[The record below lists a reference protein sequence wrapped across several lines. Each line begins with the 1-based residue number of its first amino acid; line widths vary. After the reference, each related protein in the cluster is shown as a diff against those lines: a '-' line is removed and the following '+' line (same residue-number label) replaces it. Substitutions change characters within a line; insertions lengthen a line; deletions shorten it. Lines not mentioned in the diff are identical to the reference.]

1 MKVIYHILLVFVA
14 LTLWC
19 CQDDSA
25 SLNQVGYLRLSV
37 AGSGQ
42 LNTRAYDP
50 KIMHVEILSEDS
62 AIVKQTDDLDE
73 WEGEVFEL
81 PVGAYRII
89 AYSNDYK
96 GQPAFNSPYYY
107 GDTTVQVKEAT
118 ETKAK
123 VDCKIANV
131 KVTVNYSEDFKTAF
145 AGRDIFVTVG
155 SAEEKPSF
163 SSMTFKYGS
172 DAALYLPSDC
182 GPLKATL
189 NVSKSDGSEEYYT
202 LSETKRLAE
211 PKANDHFILNYQM
224 GDTNKGDFTVT
235 VDPTTNS
242 YSYTFYINMTPLK
255 VSAKYGTVNAW
266 ATFAYL
272 EASNVE
278 ADGEVNPTTVK
289 FNYRK
294 KGEQEWQE
302 IATVESEGTYTA
314 CPTNLEDSTTYEYC
328 LAVNGIQANM
338 GPLFTTEEAVVL
350 QNGGFEDWYLLEA
363 KLGFMGSDSKTWYP
377 CSSDYYSNNGT
388 SYWDSSNPG
397 TTQGMGSMSGGLNPT
412 QGTTE
417 VIHSGTHAA
426 QLETQWAVLK
436 LAAASIYTGKFNS
449 LVGASGAKIDFGQP
463 FTSRPISLK
472 GWYQYK
478 PEIIDDE
485 KKEVGNSGALK
496 NGDTDQCSIYIILAK
511 GTHQVDNTNTK
522 TLLTAENV
530 KADDNFIAYGE
541 LPADQCVSTDGEWK
555 EFNIPLEY
563 KEDQF
568 GEKPTHLIIVCSS
581 SKYGDYFTGAI
592 GSTLYL
598 DDFSLIYDG
607 EPTIW
612 E

>member
-1 MKVIYHILLVFVA
+1 MKQIYNTILIACVA
-14 LTLWC
+14 ILFS
-19 CQDDSA
+19 CQDDRA

-37 AGSGQ
+37 AESGQ

-62 AIVKQTDDLDE
+62 AIVKQTDDLEE

-81 PVGAYRII
+81 PIGAYRII

-107 GDTTVQVKEAT
+107 GDTTVQVKAAT

-145 AGRDIFVTVG
+145 AGRDVFVTVG
-155 SAEEKPSF
+155 SAAEKPSF

-189 NVSKSDGSEEYYT
+189 NVSKSDGSGEYYT
-202 LSETKRLAE
+202 LSETQRLAE

-224 GDTNKGDFTVT
+224 GNTNKGDFTVT

-255 VSAKYGTVNAW
+255 VSAKYGIVNAW

-278 ADGEVNPTTVK
+278 ADGEVEPTTVK

-302 IATVESEGTYTA
+302 IATVESKGTYTA
-314 CPTNLEDSTTYEYC
+314 RPINLEDSTTYEYC

-338 GPLFTTEEAVVL
+338 GADFTTEEAIIL
-350 QNGGFEDWYLLEA
+350 PNGSFEDWCTQSA
-363 KLGFMGSDSKTWYP
+363 GTALGNKNTVFP
-377 CSSDYYSNNGT
+377 CSDTDYANNRFWDTSNRGANSAGEK
-388 SYWDSSNPG
+388 
-397 TTQGMGSMSGGLNPT
+397 NPT
-412 QGTTE
+412 NETTISVKGKAACLKTIS
-417 VIHSGTHAA
+417 VIGN
-426 QLETQWAVLK
+426 
-436 LAAASIYTGKFNS
+436 LAAASLFAGDFISAS
-449 LVGASGAKIDFGQP
+449 LGLGGASATIHFGKP
-463 FTSRPISLK
+463 FVSRPIALHGYYKYTPKAASGTNKLPAGTSLED
-472 GWYQYK
+472 GM
-478 PEIIDDE
+478 
-485 KKEVGNSGALK
+485 
-496 NGDTDQCSIYIILAK
+496 DQCAIYIALM
-511 GTHQVDNTNTK
+511 QSDNPHEVVNTD
-522 TLLTAENV
+522 TETFLTTDKIKNDER
-530 KADDNFIAYGE
+530 FIAYGE
-541 LPADQCVSTDGEWK
+541 IPSGKATEGEDFV
-555 EFNIPLEY
+555 EFTIPLQY
-563 KEDQF
+563 KADKINET
-568 GEKPTHLIIVCSS
+568 PTHIIVVCSA
-581 SKYGDYFTGAI
+581 SKYGDYMVGGD
-592 GSTLYL
+592 GSTLYV
-598 DDFSLIYDG
+598 DEFSLVYDG
-607 EPTIW
+607 EPAIW

>member
-1 MKVIYHILLVFVA
+1 MKQIYNILFIACAAILFS
-14 LTLWC
+14 
-19 CQDDSA
+19 CQDDGA

-37 AGSGQ
+37 AESGQ

-50 KIMHVEILSEDS
+50 KIMAVKILSEDGE
-62 AIVKQTDDLDE
+62 IVKETDDLDE
-73 WEGEVFEL
+73 WDGEVLEL
-81 PVGAYRII
+81 PVGNYEITAF
-89 AYSNDYK
+89 SKDYQ
-96 GQPAFNSPYYY
+96 GEPAFNSPYYY
-107 GDTTVQVKEAT
+107 GDTTVQVKAAT

-224 GDTNKGDFTVT
+224 GNTNKGDFTVT
-235 VDPTTNS
+235 VDPTMNS

-302 IATVESEGTYTA
+302 IATVESKGTYTA

-338 GPLFTTEEAVVL
+338 GPVFMTEEATEL
-350 QNGGFEDWYLLEA
+350 YNGSFDLW
-363 KLGFMGSDSKTWYP
+363 SQVDKTIYP
-377 CSSDYYSNNGT
+377 NEVGKSF
-388 SYWDSSNPG
+388 WDTSNPG
-397 TTQGMGSMSGGLNPT
+397 TTQGMGAMVNINPT
-412 QGTTE
+412 QGNSSIVHTKDGKSAE
-417 VIHSGTHAA
+417 
-426 QLETQWAVLK
+426 LKTQHKVK
-436 LAAASIYTGKFNS
+436 LAAASLYAGSFGG
-449 LVGASGAKIDFGQP
+449 LVGSVIPKGAKINFGQP
-463 FTSRPISLK
+463 FTSRPISLH
-472 GWYQYK
+472 GFFQYA
-478 PEIIDDE
+478 PVAINYVGGSQPAGTV
-485 KKEVGNSGALK
+485 KE
-496 NGDTDQCSIYIILAK
+496 GDNDICSIFIALAK
-511 GTHQVDNTNTK
+511 DTYQVDNTDIN
-522 TLLTAENV
+522 TLLTEEKIKNS
-530 KADDNFIAYGE
+530 DQFIAYGE
-541 LPADQCVSTDGEWK
+541 LPIEQCISTEKEWK
-555 EFNIPLEY
+555 EFNIPLKY
-563 KEDQF
+563 KNTTD
-568 GEKPTHLIIVCSS
+568 KPTHIIIVCTS
-581 SKYGDYFTGAI
+581 SKYGDYFTGGD
-592 GSTLYL
+592 GSTMYL

-607 EPTIW
+607 EPAIW

>member
-1 MKVIYHILLVFVA
+1 MKAIYHILLVFVA
-14 LTLWC
+14 FTLWC
-19 CQDDSA
+19 CQDDRA

-37 AGSGQ
+37 TESGQ

-107 GDTTVQVKEAT
+107 GDTTVQVKAAT

-255 VSAKYGTVNAW
+255 VSAKYETVNAW

-302 IATVESEGTYTA
+302 IAATESEGTYTA
-314 CPTNLEDSTTYEYC
+314 HLTQLNDSTTYEYY
-328 LAVNGIQANM
+328 LSVNGIQANSRVEE
-338 GPLFTTEEAVVL
+338 FTTEKAVEL
-350 QNGGFEDWYLLEA
+350 YNGDFELWSQS
-363 KLGFMGSDSKTWYP
+363 GKTIYP
-377 CSSDYYSNNGT
+377 DVSEYAGNTT
-388 SYWDSSNPG
+388 SFWNTSNPG
-397 TTQGMGSMSGGLNPT
+397 TTQGMGAIGGALNPT
-412 QGTTE
+412 TSVTSPVHTE
-417 VIHSGTHAA
+417 GGKAA
-426 QLETQWAVLK
+426 QLKSAYK
-436 LAAASIYTGKFNS
+436 IIAFAAASLYTGNFQGLDGMSANME
-449 LVGASGAKIDFGQP
+449 FGKP
-463 FTSRPISLK
+463 FTGRPIALK
-472 GWYQYK
+472 GYYK
-478 PEIIDDE
+478 YTPAVINHVDRVPEGVTIESGKTMDQCAIFIALA
-485 KKEVGNSGALK
+485 KKSFTFN
-496 NGDTDQCSIYIILAK
+496 NGDESTFIDYAGDPNI
-511 GTHQVDNTNTK
+511 
-522 TLLTAENV
+522 
-530 KADDNFIAYGE
+530 IAYGE
-541 LPADQCVSTDGEWK
+541 LPSGAATQGDGYT
-555 EFNIPLEY
+555 EFTIPLKY
-563 KEDQF
+563 KSLTD
-568 GEKPTHLIIVCSS
+568 KPTHIIVVCSA
-581 SKYGDYFTGAI
+581 SKYGDYMTGGE
-592 GSTLYL
+592 GSTMYV
-598 DDFSLIYDG
+598 DDFSLVYDG
-607 EPTIW
+607 EPATW

>member
-1 MKVIYHILLVFVA
+1 MKQIYNILLIACTAILFG
-14 LTLWC
+14 
-19 CQDDSA
+19 CQDDRA

-37 AGSGQ
+37 AESGQ

-50 KIMHVEILSEDS
+50 KIMHVEVQSEDGE
-62 AIVKQTDDLDE
+62 IVEQTDDLDE

-81 PVGAYRII
+81 PVGDYRII
-89 AYSNDYK
+89 AYSKDYQ
-96 GQPAFNSPYYY
+96 GVPAFNSPYYH
-107 GDTTVQVKEAT
+107 GDTTIQVKAAT
-118 ETKAK
+118 ETTAK
-123 VDCKIANV
+123 VNCKIANV
-131 KVTVNYSEDFKTAF
+131 KVTVNYSEDFKTTF
-145 AGRDIFVTVG
+145 AGRDVFVTVG

-224 GDTNKGDFTVT
+224 GNTNKGDFTVT

-255 VSAKYGTVNAW
+255 VSAKYETVNAW

-338 GPLFTTEEAVVL
+338 GPVFMTEEATEL
-350 QNGGFEDWYLLEA
+350 YNGSFDLW
-363 KLGFMGSDSKTWYP
+363 SQVDKTIYP
-377 CSSDYYSNNGT
+377 NEVGKSF
-388 SYWDSSNPG
+388 WDTSNPG
-397 TTQGMGSMSGGLNPT
+397 TTQGMGAMVNINPT
-412 QGTTE
+412 QGNSSIVHTKDGKSAE
-417 VIHSGTHAA
+417 
-426 QLETQWAVLK
+426 LKTQHKVK
-436 LAAASIYTGKFNS
+436 LAAASLYAGSFGG
-449 LVGASGAKIDFGQP
+449 LVGGVIPKGAKINFGQP
-463 FTSRPISLK
+463 FTSRPISLH
-472 GWYQYK
+472 GFFQYA
-478 PEIIDDE
+478 PVAINYVGGSQPAGTV
-485 KKEVGNSGALK
+485 KE
-496 NGDTDQCSIYIILAK
+496 GDNDICSIFIALAK
-511 GTHQVDNTNTK
+511 DTYQVDNTDTN
-522 TLLTAENV
+522 TLLTEEKIKNS
-530 KADDNFIAYGE
+530 DQFIAYGE
-541 LPADQCVSTDGEWK
+541 LPIEQCISTEKKWK
-555 EFNIPLEY
+555 EFNIPLKY
-563 KEDQF
+563 KNMTD
-568 GEKPTHLIIVCSS
+568 KPTHIIIVCTS
-581 SKYGDYFTGAI
+581 SKYGDYFTGGD
-592 GSTLYL
+592 GSTMYL

>member
-19 CQDDSA
+19 CQDDRA

-37 AGSGQ
+37 TESGQ

-62 AIVKQTDDLDE
+62 AIVKQTDDLEE

-81 PVGAYRII
+81 PIGAYRII

-107 GDTTVQVKEAT
+107 GDTTVQVKAAT

-242 YSYTFYINMTPLK
+242 YSYTFYINMTPVS
-255 VSAKYGTVNAW
+255 VSATCNVNAW

-272 EASNVE
+272 EASNLVSTKSE
-278 ADGEVNPTTVK
+278 IEPSKVK
-289 FNYRK
+289 FQYRLN
-294 KGEQEWQE
+294 GTTAWAE
-302 IATVESEGTYTA
+302 ITPEHSNGIYT
-314 CPTNLEDSTTYEYC
+314 TRLTGLTDQTIYDYC
-328 LAVNGIQANM
+328 LTIDKDTTNVQT
-338 GPLFTTEEAVVL
+338 FVTEEAIAL
-350 QNGGFEDWYLLEA
+350 YNGDFDLWHQ
-363 KLGFMGSDSKTWYP
+363 
-377 CSSDYYSNNGT
+377 SNNAWYANASDT
-388 SYWDSSNPG
+388 SFWDSGN
-397 TTQGMGSMSGGLNPT
+397 
-412 QGTTE
+412 
-417 VIHSGTHAA
+417 
-426 QLETQWAVLK
+426 K
-436 LAAASIYTGKFNS
+436 AASIGSFMGIPNPTLPEESVVHTPGQIASGENRKSVKLTSDYVVMAFAAGNIYTGQFGS
-449 LVGASGAKIDFGQP
+449 TASGDGEIGATLTFGQP
-463 FTSRPISLK
+463 FVSRPVALN
-472 GWYQYK
+472 GFYQYAPVK
-478 PEIIDDE
+478 IDNVG
-485 KKEVGNSGALK
+485 KRQPANTVKE
-496 NGDTDQCSIYIILAK
+496 GDMDICSIYIALAK
-511 GTHQVDNTNTK
+511 KAYTITNVDESTYINF
-522 TLLTAENV
+522 ASDENI
-530 KADDNFIAYGE
+530 IAYGE
-541 LPADQCVSTDGEWK
+541 LPIDQCVNTNGQWK
-555 EFNIPLEY
+555 EFNIPLRY
-563 KEDQF
+563 KSLDEI
-568 GEKPTHLIIVCSS
+568 PTHIIIVCSA
-581 SKYGDYFTGAI
+581 SKYGDYFTGGD
-592 GSTLYL
+592 GSTMYL

-607 EPTIW
+607 KPAIW

>member
-1 MKVIYHILLVFVA
+1 MKAIYHILLVFVA
-14 LTLWC
+14 FTLWC
-19 CQDDSA
+19 CQDDRA

-37 AGSGQ
+37 TESGQ

-107 GDTTVQVKEAT
+107 GDTTVQVKAAT

-255 VSAKYGTVNAW
+255 VSAKYETVNAW

-302 IATVESEGTYTA
+302 IAATESEGTYTA
-314 CPTNLEDSTTYEYC
+314 HLTQLNDSTTYEYY
-328 LAVNGIQANM
+328 LSVNGIQANSRVEE
-338 GPLFTTEEAVVL
+338 FTTEKAVEL
-350 QNGGFEDWYLLEA
+350 YNGDFELWSQS
-363 KLGFMGSDSKTWYP
+363 GKTIYP
-377 CSSDYYSNNGT
+377 DVSEYAGNTT
-388 SYWDSSNPG
+388 SFWNTSNPG
-397 TTQGMGSMSGGLNPT
+397 TTQGMGAIGGALNPT
-412 QGTTE
+412 TSVTSPVHTE
-417 VIHSGTHAA
+417 GGKAA
-426 QLETQWAVLK
+426 QLKSAYK
-436 LAAASIYTGKFNS
+436 IIAFAAASLYTGNFQGLDGMSANME
-449 LVGASGAKIDFGQP
+449 FGKP
-463 FTSRPISLK
+463 FTGRPIALK
-472 GWYQYK
+472 GYYK
-478 PEIIDDE
+478 YTPAVINHVDRVPEGVTIESGKTMDQCAIFIALA
-485 KKEVGNSGALK
+485 KKSFTFN
-496 NGDTDQCSIYIILAK
+496 NGDESTFIDYAGDSNI
-511 GTHQVDNTNTK
+511 
-522 TLLTAENV
+522 
-530 KADDNFIAYGE
+530 IAYGE
-541 LPADQCVSTDGEWK
+541 LPSGAATQGDGYT
-555 EFNIPLEY
+555 EFTIPLKY
-563 KEDQF
+563 KSLTD
-568 GEKPTHLIIVCSS
+568 KPTHIIVVCSA
-581 SKYGDYFTGAI
+581 SKYGDYMTGGE
-592 GSTLYL
+592 GSTMYV
-598 DDFSLIYDG
+598 DDFSLVYDG
-607 EPTIW
+607 EPATW

>member
-1 MKVIYHILLVFVA
+1 MKQIYNILLIACTAILFG
-14 LTLWC
+14 
-19 CQDDSA
+19 CQDDRA

-37 AGSGQ
+37 AESGQ

-50 KIMHVEILSEDS
+50 KIMHVEVQSEDGE
-62 AIVKQTDDLDE
+62 IVEQTDDLDE

-81 PVGAYRII
+81 PDYRII
-89 AYSNDYK
+89 AYSKDYQ
-96 GQPAFNSPYYY
+96 GVPAFNSPYYH
-107 GDTTVQVKEAT
+107 GDTTIQVKAAT
-118 ETKAK
+118 ETTAK
-123 VDCKIANV
+123 VNCKIANV
-131 KVTVNYSEDFKTAF
+131 KVTVNYSEDFKTTF
-145 AGRDIFVTVG
+145 AGRDVFVTVG

-224 GDTNKGDFTVT
+224 GNTNKGDFTVT

-255 VSAKYGTVNAW
+255 VSAKYETVNAW

-338 GPLFTTEEAVVL
+338 GPVFMTEEATEL
-350 QNGGFEDWYLLEA
+350 YNGSFDLW
-363 KLGFMGSDSKTWYP
+363 SQVDKTIYP
-377 CSSDYYSNNGT
+377 NEVGKSF
-388 SYWDSSNPG
+388 WDTSNPG
-397 TTQGMGSMSGGLNPT
+397 TTQGMGAMVNINPT
-412 QGTTE
+412 QGNSSIVHTKDGKSAE
-417 VIHSGTHAA
+417 
-426 QLETQWAVLK
+426 LKTQHKVK
-436 LAAASIYTGKFNS
+436 LAAASLYAGSFGG
-449 LVGASGAKIDFGQP
+449 LVGGVIPKGAKINFGQP
-463 FTSRPISLK
+463 FTSRPISLH
-472 GWYQYK
+472 GFFQYA
-478 PEIIDDE
+478 PVAINYVGGSQPAGTV
-485 KKEVGNSGALK
+485 KE
-496 NGDTDQCSIYIILAK
+496 GDNDICSIFIALAK
-511 GTHQVDNTNTK
+511 DTYQVDNTDTN
-522 TLLTAENV
+522 TLLTEEKIKNS
-530 KADDNFIAYGE
+530 DQFIAYGE
-541 LPADQCVSTDGEWK
+541 LPIEQCISTEKKWK
-555 EFNIPLEY
+555 EFNIPLKY
-563 KEDQF
+563 KNMTD
-568 GEKPTHLIIVCSS
+568 KPTHIIIVCTS
-581 SKYGDYFTGAI
+581 SKYGDYFTGGD
-592 GSTLYL
+592 GSTMYL

>member
-1 MKVIYHILLVFVA
+1 MKQIYNILFIACAAILFS
-14 LTLWC
+14 
-19 CQDDSA
+19 CQDDGA

-37 AGSGQ
+37 AESGQ

-50 KIMHVEILSEDS
+50 KIMAVKILSEDGE
-62 AIVKQTDDLDE
+62 IVKETDDLDE
-73 WEGEVFEL
+73 WDGEVLEL
-81 PVGAYRII
+81 PVGNYEITAF
-89 AYSNDYK
+89 SKDYQ
-96 GQPAFNSPYYY
+96 GEPAFNSPYYY
-107 GDTTVQVKEAT
+107 GDTTVQVKAAT

-145 AGRDIFVTVG
+145 ADRDIFVTVG

-202 LSETKRLAE
+202 LAETKRLAE

-224 GDTNKGDFTVT
+224 GNTNKGDFTVT

-302 IATVESEGTYTA
+302 IATVESKGTYTA
-314 CPTNLEDSTTYEYC
+314 CPINLEDSTTYEYC

-338 GPLFTTEEAVVL
+338 GPVFMTEEATEL
-350 QNGGFEDWYLLEA
+350 YNGSFDLW
-363 KLGFMGSDSKTWYP
+363 SQVDKTIYP
-377 CSSDYYSNNGT
+377 NEVGKSF
-388 SYWDSSNPG
+388 WDTSNPG
-397 TTQGMGSMSGGLNPT
+397 TTQGMGAMVNINPT
-412 QGTTE
+412 QGNSSIVHTKDGKSAE
-417 VIHSGTHAA
+417 
-426 QLETQWAVLK
+426 LKTQYKVK
-436 LAAASIYTGKFNS
+436 LAAASLYAGSFGG
-449 LVGASGAKIDFGQP
+449 LVGGVIPKGAKINFGQP
-463 FTSRPISLK
+463 FTSRPISLH
-472 GWYQYK
+472 GFFQYA
-478 PEIIDDE
+478 PVAINYVGGSQPAGTV
-485 KKEVGNSGALK
+485 KE
-496 NGDTDQCSIYIILAK
+496 GDNDICSIFIALAK
-511 GTHQVDNTNTK
+511 DTYQVDNTDTN
-522 TLLTAENV
+522 TLLTEEKIKNS
-530 KADDNFIAYGE
+530 DQFIAYGE
-541 LPADQCVSTDGEWK
+541 LPIEQCISTEKKWK
-555 EFNIPLEY
+555 EFNIPLKY
-563 KEDQF
+563 KNMTD
-568 GEKPTHLIIVCSS
+568 KPTHIIIVCTS
-581 SKYGDYFTGAI
+581 SKYGDYFTGGD
-592 GSTLYL
+592 GSTMYL
-598 DDFSLIYDG
+598 DDFSLIYNG
-607 EPTIW
+607 KPAIW

>member
-19 CQDDSA
+19 CQDDRA

-37 AGSGQ
+37 TESGQ

-107 GDTTVQVKEAT
+107 GDTTVQVKAAT

-242 YSYTFYINMTPLK
+242 YSYTFYINMTPVS
-255 VSAKYGTVNAW
+255 VSATCNVNAW

-272 EASNVE
+272 EASNLVSTKSE
-278 ADGEVNPTTVK
+278 IEPSKVK
-289 FNYRK
+289 FQYRLN
-294 KGEQEWQE
+294 GTTAWAE
-302 IATVESEGTYTA
+302 ITPEHSNGIYT
-314 CPTNLEDSTTYEYC
+314 TRLTGLTDQTIYDYC
-328 LAVNGIQANM
+328 LTIDKDTTNVQT
-338 GPLFTTEEAVVL
+338 FVTEEAIAL
-350 QNGGFEDWYLLEA
+350 YNGDFDLWHQ
-363 KLGFMGSDSKTWYP
+363 
-377 CSSDYYSNNGT
+377 SNNAWYANASDT
-388 SYWDSSNPG
+388 SFWDSGN
-397 TTQGMGSMSGGLNPT
+397 
-412 QGTTE
+412 
-417 VIHSGTHAA
+417 
-426 QLETQWAVLK
+426 K
-436 LAAASIYTGKFNS
+436 AASIGSFMGIPNPTLPEESVVHTPGQIASGENRKSVKLTSDYVVMAFAAGNIYTGQFGS
-449 LVGASGAKIDFGQP
+449 TASGDGEIGATLTFGQP
-463 FTSRPISLK
+463 FVSRPVALN
-472 GWYQYK
+472 GFYQYAPVK
-478 PEIIDDE
+478 IDNVG
-485 KKEVGNSGALK
+485 KRQPANTVKE
-496 NGDTDQCSIYIILAK
+496 GDMDICSIYIALAK
-511 GTHQVDNTNTK
+511 KAYTITNVDESTYINF
-522 TLLTAENV
+522 ASDENI
-530 KADDNFIAYGE
+530 IAYGE
-541 LPADQCVSTDGEWK
+541 LPIDQCVNTNGQWK
-555 EFNIPLEY
+555 EFNIPLRY
-563 KEDQF
+563 KSLDEI
-568 GEKPTHLIIVCSS
+568 PTHIIIVCSA
-581 SKYGDYFTGAI
+581 SKYGDYFTGGD
-592 GSTLYL
+592 GSTMYL

-607 EPTIW
+607 KPAIW

>member
-19 CQDDSA
+19 CQDDRA

-37 AGSGQ
+37 TESGQ

-107 GDTTVQVKEAT
+107 GDTTVQVKAAT
-118 ETKAK
+118 ETTAK
-123 VDCKIANV
+123 VNCKIANV

-224 GDTNKGDFTVT
+224 GDTNKGDFTIT

-255 VSAKYGTVNAW
+255 VSAKYETVNAW

-314 CPTNLEDSTTYEYC
+314 CPINLEDSTTYEYC
-328 LAVNGIQANM
+328 LAVNGIQANSRVEE
-338 GPLFTTEEAVVL
+338 FTTEKAVEL
-350 QNGGFEDWYLLEA
+350 YNGDFELWSQS
-363 KLGFMGSDSKTWYP
+363 GKTIYP
-377 CSSDYYSNNGT
+377 DVSEYAGNTT
-388 SYWDSSNPG
+388 SFWNTSNPG
-397 TTQGMGSMSGGLNPT
+397 TTQGMGAIGGALNPT
-412 QGTTE
+412 TSVTSPVHTE
-417 VIHSGTHAA
+417 GGKAA
-426 QLETQWAVLK
+426 QLKSAYK
-436 LAAASIYTGKFNS
+436 IIAFAAASLYTGNFQGLDGMSANME
-449 LVGASGAKIDFGQP
+449 FGKP
-463 FTSRPISLK
+463 FTGRPIALK
-472 GWYQYK
+472 GYYK
-478 PEIIDDE
+478 YTPAVINHVDRVPEGVTIESGKTMDQCAIFIALA
-485 KKEVGNSGALK
+485 KKSFTFN
-496 NGDTDQCSIYIILAK
+496 NGDESTFIDYAGDPNI
-511 GTHQVDNTNTK
+511 
-522 TLLTAENV
+522 
-530 KADDNFIAYGE
+530 IAYGE
-541 LPADQCVSTDGEWK
+541 LPSGAATQGDGYT
-555 EFNIPLEY
+555 EFTIPLKY
-563 KEDQF
+563 KSLTD
-568 GEKPTHLIIVCSS
+568 KPTHIIVVCSA
-581 SKYGDYFTGAI
+581 SKYGDYMTGGE
-592 GSTLYL
+592 GSTMYV
-598 DDFSLIYDG
+598 DDFSLVYDG
-607 EPTIW
+607 EPATW

>member
-19 CQDDSA
+19 CQDDRA

-37 AGSGQ
+37 TESGQ

-107 GDTTVQVKEAT
+107 GDTTVQVKAAT

-255 VSAKYGTVNAW
+255 VSAKYETVNAW

-302 IATVESEGTYTA
+302 IAATESEGTYTA
-314 CPTNLEDSTTYEYC
+314 HLTQLNDSTTYEYY
-328 LAVNGIQANM
+328 LSVNGIQANSRVEE
-338 GPLFTTEEAVVL
+338 FTTEKAVEL
-350 QNGGFEDWYLLEA
+350 YNGDFELWSQS
-363 KLGFMGSDSKTWYP
+363 GKTIYP
-377 CSSDYYSNNGT
+377 DVSEYAGNTT
-388 SYWDSSNPG
+388 SFWNTSNPG
-397 TTQGMGSMSGGLNPT
+397 TTQGMGAIGGALNPT
-412 QGTTE
+412 TSVTSPVHTE
-417 VIHSGTHAA
+417 GGKAA
-426 QLETQWAVLK
+426 QLKSAYK
-436 LAAASIYTGKFNS
+436 IIAFAAASLYTGNFQGLDGMSANME
-449 LVGASGAKIDFGQP
+449 FGKP
-463 FTSRPISLK
+463 FTGRPIALK
-472 GWYQYK
+472 GYYK
-478 PEIIDDE
+478 YTPAVINHVDRVPEGVTIESGKTMDQCAIFIALA
-485 KKEVGNSGALK
+485 KKSFTFN
-496 NGDTDQCSIYIILAK
+496 NGDESTFIDYAGDPNI
-511 GTHQVDNTNTK
+511 
-522 TLLTAENV
+522 
-530 KADDNFIAYGE
+530 IAYGE
-541 LPADQCVSTDGEWK
+541 LPSGAATQGDGYT
-555 EFNIPLEY
+555 EFTIPLKY
-563 KEDQF
+563 KSLTD
-568 GEKPTHLIIVCSS
+568 KPTHIIVVCSA
-581 SKYGDYFTGAI
+581 SKYGDYMTGGE
-592 GSTLYL
+592 GSTMYV
-598 DDFSLIYDG
+598 DDFSLVYDG
-607 EPTIW
+607 EPATW

>member
-19 CQDDSA
+19 CQDDRA

-37 AGSGQ
+37 TESGQ

-107 GDTTVQVKEAT
+107 GDTTVQVKAAT

-145 AGRDIFVTVG
+145 ADRDIFVTVG

-224 GDTNKGDFTVT
+224 GNTNKGDFTVT

-302 IATVESEGTYTA
+302 IATVESKGTYTA
-314 CPTNLEDSTTYEYC
+314 CPINLEDSTTYEYC

-338 GPLFTTEEAVVL
+338 GPVFMTEEATEL
-350 QNGGFEDWYLLEA
+350 YNGSFDLW
-363 KLGFMGSDSKTWYP
+363 SQVDKTIYP
-377 CSSDYYSNNGT
+377 NEVGKSF
-388 SYWDSSNPG
+388 WDTSNPG
-397 TTQGMGSMSGGLNPT
+397 TTQGMGAMVNINPT
-412 QGTTE
+412 QGNSSIVHTKDGKSAE
-417 VIHSGTHAA
+417 
-426 QLETQWAVLK
+426 LKTQYKVK
-436 LAAASIYTGKFNS
+436 LAAASLYAGSFGG
-449 LVGASGAKIDFGQP
+449 LVGGVIPKGAKINFGQP
-463 FTSRPISLK
+463 FTSRPISLH
-472 GWYQYK
+472 GFFQYA
-478 PEIIDDE
+478 PVAINYVGGSQPAGTV
-485 KKEVGNSGALK
+485 KE
-496 NGDTDQCSIYIILAK
+496 GDNDICSIFIALAK
-511 GTHQVDNTNTK
+511 DTYQVDNTDTN
-522 TLLTAENV
+522 TLLTEEKIKNS
-530 KADDNFIAYGE
+530 DQFIAYGE
-541 LPADQCVSTDGEWK
+541 LPIEQCISTEKKWK
-555 EFNIPLEY
+555 EFNIPLKY
-563 KEDQF
+563 KNMTD
-568 GEKPTHLIIVCSS
+568 KPTHIIIVCTS
-581 SKYGDYFTGAI
+581 SKYGDYFTGGD
-592 GSTLYL
+592 GSTMYL
-598 DDFSLIYDG
+598 DDFSLIYNG

>member
-1 MKVIYHILLVFVA
+1 MKQIYNILFIACAAILFS
-14 LTLWC
+14 
-19 CQDDSA
+19 CQDDGA

-37 AGSGQ
+37 AESGQ

-50 KIMHVEILSEDS
+50 KIMAVKILSEDGE
-62 AIVKQTDDLDE
+62 IVKETDDLDE
-73 WEGEVFEL
+73 WDGEVLEL
-81 PVGAYRII
+81 PVGNYEITAF
-89 AYSNDYK
+89 SKDYQ
-96 GQPAFNSPYYY
+96 GEPAFNSPYYY
-107 GDTTVQVKEAT
+107 GDTTVQVKAAT

-145 AGRDIFVTVG
+145 ADRDIFVTVG

-202 LSETKRLAE
+202 LAETKRLAE

-224 GDTNKGDFTVT
+224 GNTNKGDFTVT

-302 IATVESEGTYTA
+302 IATVESKGTYTA
-314 CPTNLEDSTTYEYC
+314 CPINLEDSTTYEYC

-338 GPLFTTEEAVVL
+338 GPVFMTEEATEL
-350 QNGGFEDWYLLEA
+350 YNGSFDLW
-363 KLGFMGSDSKTWYP
+363 SQVDKTIYP
-377 CSSDYYSNNGT
+377 NEVGKSF
-388 SYWDSSNPG
+388 WDTSNPG
-397 TTQGMGSMSGGLNPT
+397 TTQGMGAMVNINPT
-412 QGTTE
+412 QGNSSIVHTKDGKSAE
-417 VIHSGTHAA
+417 
-426 QLETQWAVLK
+426 LKTQYKVK
-436 LAAASIYTGKFNS
+436 LAAASLYAGSFGG
-449 LVGASGAKIDFGQP
+449 LVGGVIPKGAKINFGQP
-463 FTSRPISLK
+463 FTSRPISLH
-472 GWYQYK
+472 GFFQYA
-478 PEIIDDE
+478 PVAINYVGGSQPAGTV
-485 KKEVGNSGALK
+485 KE
-496 NGDTDQCSIYIILAK
+496 GDNDICSIFIALAK
-511 GTHQVDNTNTK
+511 DTYQVDNTDTN
-522 TLLTAENV
+522 TLLTEEKIKNS
-530 KADDNFIAYGE
+530 DQFIAYGE
-541 LPADQCVSTDGEWK
+541 LPIEQCISTEKKWK
-555 EFNIPLEY
+555 EFNIPLKY
-563 KEDQF
+563 KNMTD
-568 GEKPTHLIIVCSS
+568 KPTHIIIVCTS
-581 SKYGDYFTGAI
+581 SKYGDYFTGGD
-592 GSTLYL
+592 GSTMYL
-598 DDFSLIYDG
+598 DDFSLIYNG